1 MVNTEYFYFDGSSV
15 SVTYDDYHD
24 GPFMIICEDSFLYL
38 MAKSNLEFSIVD
50 KGNKVYTMYMNPYVD
65 TYYIECDKNTFWQL
79 VNKYCTKDARSS
91 LMSDWDL
98 YGSEPG
104 TVQKRLHVFQFDDG
118 DILFSRSEESNDWF
132 YLSAPDHFWKAM
144 DSRHNYKE
152 LEMKEDD
159 RFKNRDNFKLIEIH
173 EYEMIKIF
181 SSIVDRK
188 HVEEKMKQLFEECKQ
203 WTETQ

>member
-1 MVNTEYFYFDGSSV
+1 MKGVWYFNGESL
-15 SVTYDDYHD
+15 
-24 GPFMIICEDSFLYL
+24 IINDTGCPKGKFWITCADSFFYL
-38 MAKSNLEFSIVD
+38 LIKTNFDFNFLEKAEIA
-50 KGNKVYTMYMNPYVD
+50 MYNINPIIS
-65 TYYIECDKNTFWQL
+65 TYYIECDEEAFKDL
-79 VNKYCTKDARSS
+79 LNKYCAKDDRSS

-132 YLSAPDHFWKAM
+132 YLSAPDHFWKTM
-144 DSRHNYKE
+144 DSRHHYKE
-152 LEMKEDD
+152 LEMREDD
-159 RFKNRDNFKLIEIH
+159 RFKNRDNFKLIEIN
-173 EYEMIKIF
+173 EYEMVNIF

-188 HVEEKMKQLFEECKQ
+188 NVEEKMKQLFEECKQ